1 MISCISLQKV
11 WSYREKCLY
20 LHTKNIKFMEA
31 AVFNPTQI
39 HLLKMFSY
47 AKTDAA
53 FEEIKKALSLYFA
66 KRVSD
71 DMDALWDSGEWFQE
85 KNEAVLDEHLRTP
98 YKQ

>member
-1 MISCISLQKV
+1 MF
-11 WSYREKCLY
+11 CLFIRIFAGEEIN
-20 LHTKNIKFMEA
+20 KNIQYMESA
-31 AVFNPTQI
+31 AFNSTQL

-71 DMDALWDSGEWFQE
+71 DMDALWDSGEWSQE
-85 KNEAVLDEHLRTP
+85 KNEAVLEEHLRTP
-98 YKQ
+98 YRH